1 MTASHLSNRWLPAAL
16 PLAVCIWALACGEPP
31 TEPRIDGI
39 AIVAAK
45 GGNGNGGNGGKD
57 DVTVRG
63 TDPPGAPQDT
73 RLVVKVT
80 GSGFD
85 ETSKV
90 AMLLDE
96 QATDDITTNST
107 TFVSSREVNADITI
121 APDAAVD
128 LFDVEVTAFGGRRRG
143 IGIELFEVT
152 AKSQE
157 CQLGFDL
164 TFDDSNPV
172 RSDDGSGMYTNGV
185 DKVAVFT
192 GSGDGFRF
200 DTNGDQKVEWK
211 TDIRRVTLDFTGTV
225 DKDGNSLERLMETDA
240 AGDPVP
246 KGIDL
251 RFKQGAVHTD
261 GLNLC
266 ALDHEG
272 ISGPTSGTVAVGIA
286 FIDSSDPDFK
296 IGEGNNARLSYG
308 DIGGPNVDVDCS
320 IVDEVKVTRTAVDTW
335 ELESTDDACLVLGG
349 PLERVFAGE
358 VPMPFKFTI
367 VAQP

>member
-1 MTASHLSNRWLPAAL
+1 MTRSGLTLG
-16 PLAVCIWALACGEPP
+16 LAFLATSFLLACQDPGPNP
-31 TEPRIDGI
+31 T
-39 AIVAAK
+39 
-45 GGNGNGGNGGKD
+45 
-57 DVTVRG
+57 G
-63 TDPPGAPQDT
+63 TDLPGPQFGH
-73 RLVVKVT
+73 K
-80 GSGFD
+80 SGHNPGGGGGGGGD
-85 ETSKV
+85 EK
-90 AMLLDE
+90 
-96 QATDDITTNST
+96 
-107 TFVSSREVNADITI
+107 
-121 APDAAVD
+121 P
-128 LFDVEVTAFGGRRRG
+128 
-143 IGIELFEVT
+143 
-152 AKSQE
+152 QE